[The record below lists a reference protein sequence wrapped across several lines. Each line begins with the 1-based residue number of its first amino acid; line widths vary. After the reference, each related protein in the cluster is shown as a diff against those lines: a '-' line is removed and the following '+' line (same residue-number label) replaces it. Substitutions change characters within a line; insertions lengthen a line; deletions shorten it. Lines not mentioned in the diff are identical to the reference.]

1 MGARSIVMGIQCGGE
16 DRYCNQIFTEMNEHL
31 HTETCV
37 MREKNIHLK
46 DLKRRNLNSLGVQRH

>member
-46 DLKRRNLNSLGVQRH
+46 DLK